1 MLKTEALRLQSKVYY
16 PAIYLEAKLINHL
29 LLPKVGIIIFY
40 SKTYWLVNVYKTKQN
55 KALMK
60 VDIKYIDSNDS
71 SLVLL
76 KCLDEC

>member
-1 MLKTEALRLQSKVYY
+1 
-16 PAIYLEAKLINHL
+16 
-29 LLPKVGIIIFY
+29 
-40 SKTYWLVNVYKTKQN
+40 LVNVYKTKQN